1 MNNNEIIVDKRNVGK
16 TTFLY
21 NEITKSYN
29 KYNFIVLDSATDHVD
44 KSLLRKLVSTYNDAV
59 VIYTENPSQI
69 ILSNMK
75 LEEYK
80 KIYKNYF
87 PFCEITAN
95 MNKVMCFDL
104 SYFLEKAYE
113 ELENNNSIELYNYYR
128 KKYNDLSQQ
137 IITCILL
144 MNNEGL
150 LNNIHVVMDEIEL
163 PIVDYNLSELQNNIT
178 FLASV
183 HPENSFGTFYQ
194 NFSRARFKPYIKE
207 G

>member
-1 MNNNEIIVDKRNVGK
+1 MSNNEIIVDKRNVGK

-21 NEITKSYN
+21 NEILKGYSN
-29 KYNFIVLDSATDHVD
+29 YNFIVLDSATDHVD
-44 KSLLRKLVSTYNDAV
+44 KSLLKKVVNTYNDAV

-69 ILSNMK
+69 VINNMK
-75 LEEYK
+75 IEEYK

-87 PFCEITAN
+87 PFNEIITN
-95 MNKVMCFDL
+95 MNNVICFDL

-113 ELENNNSIELYNYYR
+113 ELENNNSKELYNYYR

-137 IITCILL
+137 IITCIVL
-144 MNNEGL
+144 MNKEGL
-150 LNNIHVVMDEIEL
+150 LNSVYVVMDEIEL
-163 PIVDYNLSELQNNIT
+163 PIVEYDLKVFQDDVS

-194 NFSRARFKPYIKE
+194 GFTRARFKPYIKE